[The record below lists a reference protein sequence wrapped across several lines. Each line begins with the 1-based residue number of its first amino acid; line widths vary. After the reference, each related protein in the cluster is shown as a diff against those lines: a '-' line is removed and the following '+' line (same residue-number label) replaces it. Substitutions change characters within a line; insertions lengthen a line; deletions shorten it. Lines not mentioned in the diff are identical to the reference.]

1 MPSPHPL
8 LARASSQ
15 TQANRFALLIRA
27 VNAKLVEKIRKS

>member
-1 MPSPHPL
+1 MSD
-8 LARASSQ
+8 ARTLTQRAQAQ